1 MDRSLPAICQRSLM
15 RCKEET
21 PGSVPS
27 CPEDMG
33 SKEEMMGKRRPWIYI
48 AGILVLT
55 AIMMLTACRG
65 NSGQEEPVT
74 LTVWH
79 VYGGQTDSPL
89 NDMIEEFN
97 ETVGAREG
105 IKLQVT
111 VVSNTNNI
119 HDAVLRAANNEPG
132 TTGLPDMFISY
143 PKTVLAMPDPEILVD
158 YRDYF
163 SDEELSAYI
172 PAFLEEGEINGR
184 LVVFPVA
191 KSTEIMFIDK
201 TLFDRFAADTGA
213 DLEQLNTWEGLFEL
227 SKEYYQWTDDK
238 TPETA
243 GDGKAFFVHDYHFN
257 YFQVGVESLGEEF
270 FQGNEI
276 SYGQAFSKVWKPY
289 ADAAIRGGVWLQ
301 EGYATE
307 PLRIGETIVS
317 VASSASVLYYED
329 IVTYSDNQS
338 EPIEV
343 IARPVPCF
351 ENGKR
356 LVMQRGA
363 GFCTVRST
371 PKREQAAAVFLKWL
385 TEPEVNVRF
394 VTSVGYMPVTDAAFE
409 VLPDFIDNL
418 ENPKY
423 KSLYEAFLETQA
435 SYEFYTAPQFAGY
448 LELEQSFEKNVRSK
462 LRAAYGSWLDGEE
475 NVEKLMT
482 ETLEN
487 VKESLPKQISE

>member
-1 MDRSLPAICQRSLM
+1 M
-15 RCKEET
+15 R
-21 PGSVPS
+21 
-27 CPEDMG
+27 
-33 SKEEMMGKRRPWIYI
+33 KRKPWIYI
-48 AGILVLT
+48 TVILVLGL
-55 AIMMLTACRG
+55 MMLTACG
-65 NSGQEEPVT
+65 INGGQKEPVT

-89 NDMIEEFN
+89 NDLIEEFN
-97 ETVGAREG
+97 KTVGAREG

-119 HDAVLRAANNEPG
+119 HDAVLRAAGDEPG

-143 PKTVLAMPDPEILVD
+143 PKTVLAMPDSDILVD

-172 PAFLEEGEINGR
+172 PAFLEEGEIDGR
-184 LVVFPVA
+184 LVAFPVA

-201 TLFDRFAADTGA
+201 TLFDRFAADTGVT
-213 DLEQLNTWEGLFEL
+213 LGQLDTWEGLFEL
-227 SKEYYQWTDDK
+227 SKEYYQWTDAQ
-238 TPETA
+238 TPDVP

-257 YFQVGVESLGEEF
+257 YFQVGVESLGEDF

-276 SYGQAFSKVWKPY
+276 AYGKAFSKVWETY
-289 ADAAIRGGVWLQ
+289 ADAAVQGGVWLN

-307 PLRIGETIVS
+307 PLRTGETIVS

-329 IVTYSDNQS
+329 IVTYSDNRS

-351 ENGKR
+351 EDGQR

-363 GFCTVRST
+363 GFCTVKST
-371 PKREQAAAVFLKWL
+371 PERERAAAVFLKWL
-385 TEPEVNVRF
+385 TEPEINVRF

-409 VLPDFIDNL
+409 VLPDFIGNL
-418 ENPKY
+418 EDPKY
-423 KSLYEAFLETQA
+423 RSLYEAFLETQA
-435 SYEFYTAPQFAGY
+435 SYEFYTVPQIPGY

-462 LRAAYGSWLDGEE
+462 LLAAFSSWQDGEA
-475 NVEKLMT
+475 NVEKLMA
-482 ETLEN
+482 EALGN
-487 VKESLPKQISE
+487 VKASLPK